1 MKREDNITNKID
13 WVTVLIYCAIVFL
26 GWLNIYAVTYD
37 ENAQTSIFSLDL
49 NSGRQLVFI
58 GGSLIII
65 AAILII
71 DRQFYETFAYII
83 YGLLLFMLLLVPII
97 GKEVGGNKAWLGIG
111 SFGVQP
117 SEFAKFATALVVA
130 KTIGSIGFKMDNL
143 RNQLILFALIGTPM
157 FLILLQKDTGT
168 AMVFSVFVL
177 VFFREG
183 MSPFL
188 IIIGIACAVILII
201 DRQFYE
207 TFAYIIYGLLL
218 FMLLLVPIIGKEVGG
233 NKAWLGIG
241 SFGVQP
247 SEFAKFATALVVAKT
262 IGSIGF
268 KMDNLR
274 NQLILFALIGTP
286 MFLILLQKDTGTAM
300 VFSVF
305 VLVFFRE
312 GMSPF
317 LIIIGIA
324 CAVIFV
330 LTLLVDNQLYLH
342 VGVAVLL
349 ILAILMGRKKFKRIA
364 MLTAGALAIVMVIA
378 SVDYIVSDVL
388 KPHQQNRI
396 KALIN
401 PDADPLGFGWNVTQ
415 SKIAIGSG
423 GFLGKGFLEG
433 TQTKFDFVPE
443 QSTDFI
449 FCTIGEEHGWIGSL
463 FTIALFM
470 LLLLRILFLAER
482 QKNKFARVYGY
493 SVACILFFHF
503 AVNIGMTIG
512 LFPVIGIPLPF
523 FSYGGSSLWGFT
535 ILLFIFLKLDAH
547 RMQVLQRL

>member
-58 GGSLIII
+58 GGSVIII

-143 RNQLILFALIGTPM
+143 RNQLILFALIG
-157 FLILLQKDTGT
+157 
-168 AMVFSVFVL
+168 A
-177 VFFREG
+177 
-183 MSPFL
+183 
-188 IIIGIACAVILII
+188 
-201 DRQFYE
+201 
-207 TFAYIIYGLLL
+207 
-218 FMLLLVPIIGKEVGG
+218 
-233 NKAWLGIG
+233 
-241 SFGVQP
+241 
-247 SEFAKFATALVVAKT
+247 
-262 IGSIGF
+262 
-268 KMDNLR
+268 
-274 NQLILFALIGTP
+274 P

-342 VGVAVLL
+342 AGVAALL

-364 MLTAGALAIVMVIA
+364 MLTAGALAIVLVIA

-470 LLLLRILFLAER
+470 LLLLRVLFLAER

>member
-1 MKREDNITNKID
+1 MKREDNITHKID
-13 WVTVLIYCAIVFL
+13 WVAVLIYGAIVFL

-37 ENAQTSIFSLDL
+37 ENADTSIFSLDL

-58 GGSLIII
+58 GGSVIII
-65 AAILII
+65 CAILII

-83 YGLLLFMLLLVPII
+83 YGLLILLLMLVPLI
-97 GKEVGGNKAWLGIG
+97 GKEVGGNRAWLGIG

-130 KTIGSIGFKMDNL
+130 KTIGSIGFKIDNL
-143 RNQLILFALIGTPM
+143 KNQMILFALIGAPM
-157 FLILLQKDTGT
+157 LLILLQKDTGT
-168 AMVFSVFVL
+168 ALVFSVFVL

-188 IIIGIACAVILII
+188 IIIGLACA
-201 DRQFYE
+201 
-207 TFAYIIYGLLL
+207 A
-218 FMLLLVPIIGKEVGG
+218 
-233 NKAWLGIG
+233 
-241 SFGVQP
+241 
-247 SEFAKFATALVVAKT
+247 
-262 IGSIGF
+262 
-268 KMDNLR
+268 
-274 NQLILFALIGTP
+274 
-286 MFLILLQKDTGTAM
+286 
-300 VFSVF
+300 
-305 VLVFFRE
+305 
-312 GMSPF
+312 
-317 LIIIGIA
+317 
-324 CAVIFV
+324 IFV
-330 LTLLVDNQLYLH
+330 LTLLVDNQYYLH
-342 VGVAVLL
+342 IGIGVLL
-349 ILAILMGRKKFKRIA
+349 VLAILMGRKKFKRIA
-364 MLTAGALAIVMVIA
+364 LLSVGALTIVMMIE
-378 SVDYIVSDVL
+378 SVDYIVTNVL

>member
-13 WVTVLIYCAIVFL
+13 WVTVLLYCAIVFL

-37 ENAQTSIFSLDL
+37 ESVSSSIFSLHL
-49 NSGRQLVFI
+49 NSGRQLIFI
-58 GGSLIII
+58 AGSALII

-83 YGLLLFMLLLVPII
+83 YGLILLLLLLVPIV

-130 KTIGSIGFKMDNL
+130 KIIGSIGFRIDNL
-143 RNQLILFALIGTPM
+143 RNQLILFAVIGAPM
-157 FLILLQKDTGT
+157 MLILLQKDTGT
-168 AMVFSVFVL
+168 ALVFTVFLL

-183 MSPFL
+183 MSPF
-188 IIIGIACAVILII
+188 IIL
-201 DRQFYE
+201 
-207 TFAYIIYGLLL
+207 TGL
-218 FMLLLVPIIGKEVGG
+218 
-233 NKAWLGIG
+233 A
-241 SFGVQP
+241 S
-247 SEFAKFATALVVAKT
+247 AL
-262 IGSIGF
+262 
-268 KMDNLR
+268 
-274 NQLILFALIGTP
+274 
-286 MFLILLQKDTGTAM
+286 
-300 VFSVF
+300 
-305 VLVFFRE
+305 
-312 GMSPF
+312 
-317 LIIIGIA
+317 
-324 CAVIFV
+324 IFV
-330 LTLLVDNQLYLH
+330 LTLLVENEYYLYA
-342 VGVAVLL
+342 GVAI
-349 ILAILMGRKKFKRIA
+349 ILAIAILMGRKKFKRIA
-364 MLTAGALAIVMVIA
+364 LLTVGALMIIMVMK
-378 SVDYIVSDVL
+378 SVDYIVTDVL

-423 GFLGKGFLEG
+423 GFLGKGFLQG

-470 LLLLRILFLAER
+470 TFLLRIVFLAER
-482 QKNKFARVYGY
+482 QKNKFSRVYGY

-503 AVNIGMTIG
+503 MVNIGMTIG

-535 ILLFIFLKLDAH
+535 ILLFVFLKLDAH